1 MAKKVKEPVFSER
14 GEPTWRLLAEQVTP
28 QLKGLIED
36 YQKDKYKARVL
47 FFNKGGNT
55 SNYTQNRE
63 VLFEYPNGDFKIC
76 KFTKKYGIS
85 KTGIMYNHETMTN
98 QFLYVKKKFYIKN
111 GSSFTVPTHSYLRY
125 NPNQY
130 SSEAYKY
137 FKEKFGWVRNIMESA
152 NGYSISLNTIVT
164 EKLFNDKKILKK
176 LFKAPW
182 PVIDII
188 TKSSTEQFSFYDK
201 VKVWKEM
208 RQYLINIDNLKSE
221 IYNSHYFIDTCKMA
235 KTLNKRVN
243 CSWSL
248 RRLKEEHDEWAR
260 EISYIVLESQPLTD
274 LKVKQ
279 IYLDFA
285 EYSGYEILR
294 TNHDMVHEGIKQHH
308 CVGTYIS
315 SVEGGRCAIY
325 RVGDYT
331 LELVHGNDWRIPAK
345 DKPKYRTLYTSQ
357 LRGVCNHDAPKELKA
372 EVDGFIQKFMGEHD
386 MEGYNNII
394 DEMADIDIFADNNQL
409 FV

>member
-14 GEPTWRLLAEQVTP
+14 GEPTWRLLTETVQP
-28 QLKGLIED
+28 LLKELIEN

-85 KTGIMYNHETMTN
+85 KTGIMYNRETMTN

-111 GSSFTVPTHSYLRY
+111 GSKFTVPTHSYLKH
-125 NPNQY
+125 NPNHF
-130 SSEAYKY
+130 SSEA
-137 FKEKFGWVRNIMESA
+137 FVFLKEKFGWIRNILEST

-164 EKLFNDKKILKK
+164 EKLYNEKKILKK
-176 LFKAPW
+176 IFKAPW
-182 PVIDII
+182 PVIEFI
-188 TKSSTEQFSFYDK
+188 TKPNPQEYSFYDK
-201 VKVWKEM
+201 VKIWKEM
-208 RQYLINIDNLKSE
+208 RQYLINLDSLKSE
-221 IYNSHYFIDTCKMA
+221 MYNSHYFNDTCKMA

-248 RRLKEEHDEWAR
+248 RRLKQEHDEWAK

-274 LKVKQ
+274 LKIKQ

-285 EYSGYEILR
+285 NYSGYEILK
-294 TNHDMVHEGIKQHH
+294 TNHDIVREGIKQHH
-308 CVGTYIS
+308 CVATYIS
-315 SVEGGRCAIY
+315 SVERGHCAIY

-331 LELVHGNDWRIPAK
+331 LELVHGTNWRIPL
-345 DKPKYRTLYTSQ
+345 DCRPKYKTLYTSQ
-357 LRGVCNHDAPKELKA
+357 LRGVCNHDATKELKD
-372 EVDGFIQKFMGEHD
+372 EVDGWIRKFMAEKD
-386 MEGYNNII
+386 MEAY
-394 DEMADIDIFADNNQL
+394 DIEIEEAVTDIFEVDPL
-409 FV
+409 LPF

>member
-1 MAKKVKEPVFSER
+1 MSKKVKEPVFSER
-14 GEPTWRLLAEQVTP
+14 GEPTWRLLTENIQP
-28 QLKGLIED
+28 LLKELIEN

-55 SNYTQNRE
+55 SNYSKTRE

-111 GSSFTVPTHSYLRY
+111 GSKFTVPTHSYLKY

-130 SSEAYKY
+130 SLEA
-137 FKEKFGWVRNIMESA
+137 FVFLKERFGWVRNIMESA

-164 EKLFNDKKILKK
+164 EKLYNEKKILKK
-176 LFKAPW
+176 LLKAPW
-182 PVIDII
+182 PVIELII
-188 TKSSTEQFSFYDK
+188 KHGAQEYSFFDK
-201 VKVWKEM
+201 VKIWKEM
-208 RQYLINIDNLKSE
+208 RQYLINLDSLKSE
-221 IYNSHYFIDTCKMA
+221 MYNSHYFNDTCKMA
-235 KTLNKRVN
+235 KTLNKKVN

-248 RRLKEEHDEWAR
+248 RRLKEEHDEWAK

-274 LKVKQ
+274 LKIKQ

-285 EYSGYEILR
+285 NYSGYEILK
-294 TNHDMVHEGIKQHH
+294 TNHDIVREGIKQHH
-308 CVGTYIS
+308 CVATYIS
-315 SVEGGRCAIY
+315 SVERGQCGIY

-331 LELVHGNDWRIPAK
+331 LELVHGTNWRIPL
-345 DKPKYRTLYTSQ
+345 DCRPKYKTLYTSQ
-357 LRGVCNHDAPKELKA
+357 LRGVCNHDATKELKD
-372 EVDGFIQKFMGEHD
+372 EVNNEIQMFMDRHD
-386 MEGYNNII
+386 MEHY
-394 DEMADIDIFADNNQL
+394 DIEIEEDVDIFQVDPL
-409 FV
+409 LPF

>member
-14 GEPTWRLLAEQVTP
+14 GEPTWRLLSEYFSP

-47 FFNKGGNT
+47 FFNRGGNAN
-55 SNYTQNRE
+55 NYHQTRE
-63 VLFEYPNGDFKIC
+63 VLFEYSNGDFKIC

-85 KTGIMYNHETMTN
+85 KSGIMYNHETMTN

-111 GSSFTVPTHSYLRY
+111 GKSFTVPTHSYLKY
-125 NPNQY
+125 NPNGY
-130 SSEAYKY
+130 SGEA
-137 FKEKFGWVRNIMESA
+137 FVFLKEKFGWVRNILEST

-164 EKLFNDKKILKK
+164 EKLYNEKKILKK

-182 PVIDII
+182 PVIELI
-188 TKSSTEQFSFYDK
+188 TKTNSHEAHSFYDK
-201 VKVWKEM
+201 VKIWKEM
-208 RQYLINIDNLKSE
+208 RQYLINLDSLKAE
-221 IYNSHYFIDTCKMA
+221 MYNSHYFNDTCKMA

-248 RRLKEEHDEWAR
+248 RRLKEEHDEWAK
-260 EISYIVLESQPLTD
+260 EISYIVLESQPLTE

-285 EYSGYEILR
+285 NYSGYEILT
-294 TNHDMVHEGIKQHH
+294 TNHDMVREGIKQHH

-315 SVEGGRCAIY
+315 SVERGQCAIY
-325 RVGDYT
+325 RVGNYT
-331 LELVHGNDWRIPAK
+331 LELVHGTNWRIPL
-345 DKPKYRTLYTSQ
+345 DSRPKYKTLYTGQ
-357 LRGVCNHDAPKELKA
+357 LRGVCNHDAPKELKD
-372 EVDGFIQKFMGEHD
+372 EVDGWIEKFMGEKD
-386 MEGYNNII
+386 MEAY
-394 DEMADIDIFADNNQL
+394 DIEIEEDVTDIFQFDPL
-409 FV
+409 LPF